1 MFFPD
6 GYPKERPFI
15 YFEDLM
21 NAKGEEVVFQ
31 HVNVFRFTRGKLCLE
46 AIQKNYSASMTLSE
60 ILLVPVILNSGIGE
74 VYL

>member
-1 MFFPD
+1 
-6 GYPKERPFI
+6 
-15 YFEDLM
+15 M

-60 ILLVPVILNSGIGE
+60 ILLVPVIFNSGIGE

>member
-1 MFFPD
+1 
-6 GYPKERPFI
+6 
-15 YFEDLM
+15 M